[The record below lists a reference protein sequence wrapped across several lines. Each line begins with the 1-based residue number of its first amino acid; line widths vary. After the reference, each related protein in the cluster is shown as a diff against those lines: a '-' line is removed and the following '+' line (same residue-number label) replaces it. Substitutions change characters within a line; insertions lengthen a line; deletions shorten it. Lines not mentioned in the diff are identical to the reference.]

1 MRVDEILLQT
11 GLGSFPNDD
20 QAAIRRG
27 ATRDG
32 HFYAGPPATAGYDR
46 VRQASR
52 SLGVM
57 LVLEDG
63 TVVHGDGVSVQYAG
77 AGGREPV
84 LGADA
89 ESVFGPALRAAFA
102 GADVSSFRAS
112 SERLSLLEMPRAVR
126 YGVSQAL
133 LAAAAATARVTIA
146 ETVAAEYETG
156 APIRAVPL
164 FAQSGEDRRGA
175 VDRMILR
182 RVDELPHGL
191 INTVALVGDDGR
203 ELAAYVD
210 WIRERIL
217 VHRDG
222 PDYEPTL
229 HLDCYGTLGEAF
241 PSLPDCAHFI
251 ARLGELAAP
260 LRLRIEQP
268 VQAGSRS
275 EQIEVMARLRQLLR
289 DADSGVELVAD
300 EWCNTLDDVRAFI
313 AGDAADMLQVKLP
326 DVGGLDDAIRALL
339 ACKQAGVAAYCGGS
353 CTETERSAQIAAGVA
368 IGVDADLLLARPGM
382 GVDEAV
388 MVTRNEMRRTV
399 ALAATRSN
407 AR

>member
-1 MRVDEILLQT
+1 MRVDDILLLT

-27 ATRDG
+27 AARDG
-32 HFYAGPPATAGYDR
+32 HFYAGAPVTAGYDR
-46 VRQASR
+46 IRQASR
-52 SLGVM
+52 SLGVL

-84 LGADA
+84 LDAGAA
-89 ESVFGPALRAAFA
+89 SFFAPTLRAAFV
-102 GADVSSFRAS
+102 GADVASFRAS
-112 SERLSLLEMPRAVR
+112 SERLSLLALPRAVR

-133 LAAAAATARVTIA
+133 LGAAAATARVTIA

-156 APIRAVPL
+156 APLREVPL

-191 INTVALVGDDGR
+191 INTVALVGDDGH

-210 WIRERIL
+210 WIRERVL
-217 VHRDG
+217 THRDG

-241 PSLPDCAHFI
+241 PSLPACARYI
-251 ARLGELAAP
+251 ARLGELATP

-268 VQAGSRS
+268 VQARSRG
-275 EQIEVMARLRQLLR
+275 EQIELMARLRRLLR
-289 DADSGVELVAD
+289 DAGSAVELVAD

-326 DVGGLDDAIRALL
+326 DVGGLDDAIGALL
-339 ACKQAGVAAYCGGS
+339 ACKEAGVAAYCGGS
-353 CTETERSAQIAAGVA
+353 CTETERAAQIAAGVA
-368 IGVDADLLLARPGM
+368 VGVDADLLLARPGM

-388 MVTRNEMRRTV
+388 MVTRNELRRTV
-399 ALAATRSN
+399 ALAQTRSA

>member
-1 MRVDEILLQT
+1 M
-11 GLGSFPNDD
+11 
-20 QAAIRRG
+20 
-27 ATRDG
+27 
-32 HFYAGPPATAGYDR
+32 
-46 VRQASR
+46 
-52 SLGVM
+52 
-57 LVLEDG
+57 
-63 TVVHGDGVSVQYAG
+63 
-77 AGGREPV
+77 
-84 LGADA
+84 
-89 ESVFGPALRAAFA
+89 
-102 GADVSSFRAS
+102 
-112 SERLSLLEMPRAVR
+112 
-126 YGVSQAL
+126 
-133 LAAAAATARVTIA
+133 TIA
-146 ETVAAEYETG
+146 ETVATEYETG

-191 INTVALVGDDGR
+191 INNVALVGDDGR
-203 ELAAYVD
+203 ELEAYVD

-217 VHRDG
+217 THRDG

-229 HLDCYGTLGEAF
+229 HLDCYGTLGETF
-241 PSLPDCAHFI
+241 PSLASCARYV

-268 VQAGSRS
+268 VHAGSRA
-275 EQIEVMARLRQLLR
+275 EQIKVMARLRRMLR
-289 DADSGVELVAD
+289 DAGSDVELVAD

-326 DVGGLDDAIRALL
+326 DVGGLDDSIGALL
-339 ACKQAGVAAYCGGS
+339 ACKEAGVAAYCGGS

-368 IGVDADLLLARPGM
+368 IGVGADLLLARPGM

-399 ALAATRSN
+399 ALARTRSG

>member
-1 MRVDEILLQT
+1 MRVENILLQT

-20 QAAIRRG
+20 QAAIRGG
-27 ATRDG
+27 AARDG
-32 HFYAGPPATAGYDR
+32 HFYDGEPATAGYDR
-46 VRQASR
+46 IRQASR
-52 SLGVM
+52 ALSVV

-84 LGADA
+84 LDAGAA
-89 ESVFGPALRAAFA
+89 TVVEPLLREAFA

-112 SERLSLLEMPRAVR
+112 SERLSLLALPRAVR

-156 APIRAVPL
+156 APLREVPL
-164 FAQSGEDRRGA
+164 FAQCGEDRRDG

-191 INTVALVGDDGR
+191 INNVALVGAGGS
-203 ELAAYVD
+203 ELEAYVS
-210 WIRERIL
+210 WIRDRVL
-217 VHRDG
+217 AHRDG

-229 HLDCYGTLGEAF
+229 HIDCYGTLGATF
-241 PSLPDCAHFI
+241 PSPPAVARYI

-268 VQAGSRS
+268 VQAASRA
-275 EQIEVMARLRQLLR
+275 EQIELLARLRRLLR
-289 DADSGVELVAD
+289 SAGSDVELVAD
-300 EWCNTLDDVRAFI
+300 EWCNTLDDVHAFI
-313 AGDAADMLQVKLP
+313 AGGAADMLQVKLP
-326 DVGGLDDAIRALL
+326 DVGGLDDSIRALL
-339 ACKQAGVAAYCGGS
+339 ACKEAGVAAYCGGS

-399 ALAATRSN
+399 ALARTRSGT
-407 AR
+407 R